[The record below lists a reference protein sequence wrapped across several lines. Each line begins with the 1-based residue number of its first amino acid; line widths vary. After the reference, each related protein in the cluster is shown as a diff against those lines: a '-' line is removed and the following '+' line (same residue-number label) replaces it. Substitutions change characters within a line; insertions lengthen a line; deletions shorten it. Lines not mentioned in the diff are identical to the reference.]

1 MMQELGRITA
11 VEGAPSVWINERNEY
26 GVYDTY
32 ISTFDKS
39 NAHARPER
47 EEGALVAYEQA
58 IELAPREAILYYHKG
73 QVLEQLGRA
82 VEAESAY
89 EEARSLGHT
98 GQREEDM
105 MKTPDRL

>member
-1 MMQELGRITA
+1 MPGDMMQELEKMTTVDDA
-11 VEGAPSVWINERNEY
+11 LSLWIDEY
-26 GVYDTY
+26 DKHYTH

-39 NAHARPER
+39 DERVQPER

-82 VEAESAY
+82 EEAESAY
-89 EEARSLGHT
+89 KEARSLGYNRLR
-98 GQREEDM
+98 GEENS
-105 MKTPDRL
+105 